1 MPHGIHHL
9 TFVVR
14 DLGASVRRWS
24 VVLGAPWEF
33 ATLADRDVRTAR
45 FEIGSAHVV
54 LVQPMGDH
62 GEPARILRERGEG
75 LLLVSLG
82 VTDLD
87 AALGELQRR
96 GVEADGAE
104 RVGLS
109 GWRVQD
115 LRRDHFDDVLLQLCE
130 SEDSTRSEGS

>member
-14 DLGASVRRWS
+14 DLDASVRRWS
-24 VVLGAPWEF
+24 ALLGAPTAIEI
-33 ATLADRDVRTAR
+33 LVGRNVRTAR
-45 FEIGSAHVV
+45 FDIGAASIV
-54 LVQPMGDH
+54 LVQPIGDD
-62 GEPARILRERGEG
+62 GEPARVLREHGEG
-75 LLLVSLG
+75 LLLLSLG

-87 AALGELQRR
+87 ATLGELQRR
-96 GVEADGAE
+96 GIAADAAE

-115 LRRDHFDDVLLQLCE
+115 LRRDQFDGVQLQLCE
-130 SEDSTRSEGS
+130 SDEPGRP